1 MYCPACGRENEAA
14 AQFCAGCGGQIATT
28 TEVVHKRPETE
39 PLEPEQRM
47 RGIAPQRARQGELVP
62 TGKKPGL
69 AILFSAILTGGGQ
82 FYNRDFIKGAI
93 LLVAAIV
100 AASTIRILAVA
111 IWLYS
116 IVDAYQV
123 AKGRWRP
130 MGSKRVQWA
139 GRS

>member
-1 MYCPACGRENEAA
+1 MHCPACGRENEAA
-14 AQFCAGCGGQIATT
+14 AQFCAGCGGQLATT
-28 TEVVHKRPETE
+28 TEVVHTRPGTE

-47 RGIAPQRARQGELVP
+47 RGLAPQKARQAQLSP

-69 AILFSAILTGGGQ
+69 AILFSFILTGGGQ
-82 FYNRDFIKGAI
+82 FYNRDFIKGAL

-100 AASTIRILAVA
+100 AYAFLRIAFLA
-111 IWLYS
+111 IWIYS

-130 MGSKRVQWA
+130 MGNKRVQWA